1 MLRLG
6 LAVAAAVAVADQ
18 LVKWW
23 LLGVLAEAPGG
34 IAVTP
39 FFNLVMVWNR
49 GVSFGL
55 FGGGALPP
63 WLLAAAAIAIAVGL
77 TVWLARIE
85 ERWLGAAV
93 GAVIGGAVGNVVDRV
108 RTGAVADFFDFHV
121 GVYHWPAFNVADAA
135 ITLGVAALLIDALP
149 IGRRDR
155 DRRRIGRPVKLF
167 RDYQGQPVR
176 LTRERL
182 DHILDHPEM
191 VHMVAAME
199 QTLAAPE
206 LVVRSLT
213 DEQVVLAYRF
223 HRDTRMGDKW
233 VCVVVKYTETDA
245 FILTAYLTD
254 KPKKGRQ
261 KWPTA

>member
-6 LAVAAAVAVADQ
+6 LAVAAAVAAADQ

-23 LLGVLAEAPGG
+23 LLGVIAEAPGG

-121 GVYHWPAFNVADAA
+121 GAYHWPAFNLADAA
-135 ITLGVAALLIDALP
+135 ITLGVGFLFIDALLI
-149 IGRRDR
+149 R
-155 DRRRIGRPVKLF
+155 
-167 RDYQGQPVR
+167 
-176 LTRERL
+176 RER
-182 DHILDHPEM
+182 H
-191 VHMVAAME
+191 
-199 QTLAAPE
+199 
-206 LVVRSLT
+206 
-213 DEQVVLAYRF
+213 
-223 HRDTRMGDKW
+223 K
-233 VCVVVKYTETDA
+233 
-245 FILTAYLTD
+245 
-254 KPKKGRQ
+254 
-261 KWPTA
+261 

>member
-6 LAVAAAVAVADQ
+6 LAVAAAVAAADQ

-23 LLGVLAEAPGG
+23 LLGVIAEAPGG
-34 IAVTP
+34 IAVTS

-63 WLLAAAAIAIAVGL
+63 WLLAAVAIAVAVGL

-121 GVYHWPAFNVADAA
+121 GAYHWPAFNVADAA
-135 ITLGVAALLIDALP
+135 ITLGVGFLFIDALLI
-149 IGRRDR
+149 R
-155 DRRRIGRPVKLF
+155 
-167 RDYQGQPVR
+167 
-176 LTRERL
+176 RER
-182 DHILDHPEM
+182 H
-191 VHMVAAME
+191 
-199 QTLAAPE
+199 
-206 LVVRSLT
+206 
-213 DEQVVLAYRF
+213 
-223 HRDTRMGDKW
+223 K
-233 VCVVVKYTETDA
+233 
-245 FILTAYLTD
+245 
-254 KPKKGRQ
+254 
-261 KWPTA
+261 

>member
-6 LAVAAAVAVADQ
+6 LAVAAAVAAADQ

-23 LLGVLAEAPGG
+23 LLGVIAEAPGG
-34 IAVTP
+34 IAVTS

-63 WLLAAAAIAIAVGL
+63 WLLAAVAIAVAVGL

-121 GVYHWPAFNVADAA
+121 GAYHWPAFNVADAA
-135 ITLGVAALLIDALP
+135 ITLGVGFLFIDALLIH
-149 IGRRDR
+149 
-155 DRRRIGRPVKLF
+155 
-167 RDYQGQPVR
+167 
-176 LTRERL
+176 RER
-182 DHILDHPEM
+182 H
-191 VHMVAAME
+191 
-199 QTLAAPE
+199 
-206 LVVRSLT
+206 
-213 DEQVVLAYRF
+213 
-223 HRDTRMGDKW
+223 K
-233 VCVVVKYTETDA
+233 
-245 FILTAYLTD
+245 
-254 KPKKGRQ
+254 
-261 KWPTA
+261 